1 MSFHTPKAIQNVGI
15 FYCYTGQN
23 MISQNIYFPA
33 HYRQCSWL
41 ILCVMTYGQYKFISP
56 YHRLT
61 ISKLPILIRLLFIV
75 AGKNRIFLISFYQY
89 HKRGYV
95 SKTNVN

>member
-23 MISQNIYFPA
+23 MIPKKKYFPS
-33 HYRQCSWL
+33 HYRHCSWL
-41 ILCVMTYGQYKFISP
+41 IFFVMTYGQYKFIS
-56 YHRLT
+56 LT
-61 ISKLPILIRLLFIV
+61 ISQLPILIRLLFIV
-75 AGKNRIFLISFYQY
+75 SGKNGIFLISFYQY
-89 HKRGYV
+89 HKRKYG

>member
-23 MISQNIYFPA
+23 MIPKKKYFPSHYRHCSWRIYF
-33 HYRQCSWL
+33 L
-41 ILCVMTYGQYKFISP
+41 MTYGQYEFIS
-56 YHRLT
+56 
-61 ISKLPILIRLLFIV
+61 LFL
-75 AGKNRIFLISFYQY
+75 AKTGIFLISFYQY
-89 HKRGYV
+89 HKRKYG